1 MGIFREEGSVQY
13 VIVGIKP
20 PYPPSTPL
28 PPAGDP
34 TRHFVAGA
42 PPTPAPIR
50 SPAE

>member
-20 PYPPSTPL
+20 PL